1 MTLRQNQEDTS
12 MPTTSP
18 AIEQKSD
25 MVAPVEIA
33 EPPAEM
39 ALRLPSQG
47 GFTPIPKP
55 IAAKF

>member
-1 MTLRQNQEDTS
+1 